1 MNETKYAA
9 ALRHFLALFFSLP
22 YGIVLLAVA
31 LEPGSE
37 ASPVSGMLLKY
48 ALWLLVP
55 ELLLSFLAYLRIL
68 EHKHFIPF
76 SLMLVG
82 TGLFLCGLTVVSG
95 IYINRDFFTAT
106 FQYILSLPA
115 IFLFHLWAAP
125 SSAIQKNTLRSLSTA
140 GFILAVL
147 YSQWIML
154 MGYAIAT
161 RAEPR
166 PIEALVYNV
175 YNLLLVWVIVLMSR
189 RIREKSGNTVL
200 AGKSVLRIGD
210 KDISTILGAKKV
222 QLFHLFASAPNRH
235 LRCAEI
241 QVCGECDEKTAK
253 ATLCPRYRHTYNMIL
268 DLKKI
273 LEFLEIGTITTA
285 LNRRDI
291 LTEGWKLVL
300 FENVRIS
307 VIKD

>member
-1 MNETKYAA
+1 MNETKYAT
-9 ALRHFLALFFSLP
+9 ALTHFLALFFSLP
-22 YGIVLLAVA
+22 YGIIVLAVA
-31 LEPGSE
+31 LEPGHE
-37 ASPVSGMLLKY
+37 ASGTSGIFLKW
-48 ALWLLVP
+48 ALYLLVP
-55 ELLLSFLAYLRIL
+55 ELILSFFAYLRIL
-68 EHKHFIPF
+68 KHRKFIPF
-76 SLMLVG
+76 SLLLIG
-82 TGLFLCGLTVVSG
+82 TGATLIGLTILSSV
-95 IYINRDFFTAT
+95 YIHRDFFTAT

-115 IFLFHLWAAP
+115 IFLFHLWVAP
-125 SSAIQKNTLRSLSTA
+125 NKSIQKSTLRSLSTA

-175 YNLLLVWVIVLMSR
+175 YNLLLVWVMVLTSR
-189 RIREKSGNTVL
+189 RIREKSGHTVF
-200 AGKSVLRIGD
+200 ATGSALRIGD
-210 KDISTILGAKKV
+210 KDVSPILGSKKTR
-222 QLFHLFASAPNRH
+222 LFYLFASAPNRR

-241 QVCGECDEKTAK
+241 QGCADCDEKTAK
-253 ATLCPRYRHTYNMIL
+253 ATLCPHYRHTYNMIL

-273 LEFLEIGTITTA
+273 LEFLEIGTVTTA

-300 FENVRIS
+300 FENVRMT
-307 VIKD
+307 VAKE

>member
-1 MNETKYAA
+1 MNESKYHAV
-9 ALRHFLALFFSLP
+9 LTRFLAFFFSLP
-22 YGIVLLAVA
+22 YGIIVLAVA
-31 LEPGSE
+31 LEPGHESAD
-37 ASPVSGMLLKY
+37 ASGIFLKW
-48 ALWLLVP
+48 ALYLLVP
-55 ELLLSFLAYLRIL
+55 ELVLSFFAYLRIL
-68 EHKHFIPF
+68 EHRKFIPF

-82 TGLFLCGLTVVSG
+82 TGSLLIGLTVFSSV
-95 IYINRDFFTAT
+95 YIHRDFFTAT

-115 IFLFHLWAAP
+115 VFLFHLWVAP
-125 SSAIQKNTLRSLSTA
+125 NTSIQKSTLRSLSTA

-166 PIEALVYNV
+166 PIESLVYNV
-175 YNLLLVWVIVLMSR
+175 YNLLLVWVVILTSR
-189 RIREKSGNTVL
+189 RIREKSGHTVFTTGS
-200 AGKSVLRIGD
+200 ALRIGD
-210 KDISTILGAKKV
+210 KDVTPILGSKKTR
-222 QLFHLFASAPNRH
+222 LFYLFASAPNRR

-241 QVCGECDEKTAK
+241 QDCADCDEKTAK
-253 ATLCPRYRHTYNMIL
+253 ATLCPRYRNTYNMIL

-291 LTEGWKLVL
+291 LSEGWRLVL
-300 FENVRIS
+300 FENVRMT
-307 VIKD
+307 VTRE